1 MILKHITTYTSHQQP
16 STTSITKTNPPNSC
30 ETIDKSP
37 NISPTKLQAQMTHP
51 QFQKFKVDWNV
62 YKKSHKCEEGGA
74 HLRISFW
81 HLSMNLKNK

>member
-81 HLSMNLKNK
+81 YLSMNLKNK